1 MSLESLAK
9 FGQNVVNS
17 LLTLA
22 RVTLLS
28 KRVMIPKASTQSCVI
43 LGNGPSLSVT
53 LANHKEWLST
63 QYLVAV
69 NHFVM
74 SEAYGDLKPAAY
86 ILQAPEFFMEVP
98 PTNMHETARQ
108 TLWADLAGKTTW
120 AMTLFVPT
128 QARKSRYF
136 QSLIQIHSNANLHI
150 QYFNPTPVE
159 GFNTFKFH
167 LFNSNWG
174 MPRPHNVLLP
184 AIFLMLNSGMKTI
197 HITGADHSWHETV
210 RVTSDG
216 AQVDH
221 SHFYDKKE
229 DRLPM
234 FKLDGTPYFIHDMFR
249 KWYLAFKGYH
259 ELQSYAHYLGATIL
273 NASER
278 SYIDAF
284 KRVSFPN
291 HHAQS

>member
-1 MSLESLAK
+1 MNLERISQWFQQFAESLIT
-9 FGQNVVNS
+9 
-17 LLTLA
+17 LL
-22 RVTLLS
+22 RVALLS
-28 KRVMIPKASTQSCVI
+28 KRVVIPKSYTESCVI
-43 LGNGPSLSVT
+43 LGNGPSLSTT

-74 SEAYGDLKPAAY
+74 SEAYGDLKPSAY
-86 ILQAPEFFMEVP
+86 ILQAPEFFMEAP
-98 PTNMHETARQ
+98 PTNLHETARH
-108 TLWADLAGKTTW
+108 TLWTDLAGKTTW
-120 AMTLFVPT
+120 PMTLFVPV
-128 QARKSRYF
+128 QAQKSNYF
-136 QSLIQIHSNANLHI
+136 QKLTHIHSHANLHI

-159 GFNTFKFH
+159 GFNTFKFY
-167 LFNSNWG
+167 LFNANWG

-210 RVTSDG
+210 RVTSEG

-221 SHFYDKKE
+221 THFYDKKE

-259 ELQSYAHYLGATIL
+259 ELQSYAQSLGATIL